1 MTRRRWWLLLPW
13 LAAMSQAQPLP
24 PVQQEVGRLL
34 AEVAASGCE
43 FYRNGGWY
51 DAAAA
56 ARHLRDKYQYLQ
68 ARRPLARTEDF
79 IEQAASRSSFSG
91 TAYRVRCPGQATV
104 SSRQW
109 LLARL
114 ARLRGG

>member
-1 MTRRRWWLLLPW
+1 
-13 LAAMSQAQPLP
+13 MSQAQPQPQPL
-24 PVQQEVGRLL
+24 VQQEVSLLL

-68 ARRPLARTEDF
+68 ARRPLKRTEDF

-91 TAYRVRCPGQATV
+91 NAYRVRCPGQATV
-104 SSRQW
+104 ASRQW

>member
-1 MTRRRWWLLLPW
+1 MTRRGWWLLLPW
-13 LAAMSQAQPLP
+13 LAAMSQAQPQP
-24 PVQQEVGRLL
+24 PVQQEVSLLL

-56 ARHLRDKYQYLQ
+56 RHLRDKFQYLQ
-68 ARRPLARTEDF
+68 ARRPLKRTEDF

-91 TAYRVRCPGQATV
+91 NAYRVRCPGQATV
-104 SSRQW
+104 ASRKW